1 MEGVATCDNFI
12 YSKYYYVSE
21 YYEKIN
27 PVYKPVGDYG
37 HTTHNYMD
45 HASKIQE
52 RMGRESIVP
61 ASNVRYVSVNQLGKA
76 FYIHDGD
83 TEALFMLSLAMGV
96 PYEYYDKMIYL
107 GDNLKEIADERL
119 TDYNKQVEAMEEW
132 TAEHPGET
140 YDIVGASLTDDNGPD
155 K

>member
-1 MEGVATCDNFI
+1 MKKSI
-12 YSKYYYVSE
+12 PY
-21 YYEKIN
+21 IN
-27 PVYKPVGDYG
+27 QLVIMVILLTN
-37 HTTHNYMD
+37 HMD

-107 GDNLKEIADERL
+107 GTN
-119 TDYNKQVEAMEEW
+119 
-132 TAEHPGET
+132 
-140 YDIVGASLTDDNGPD
+140 
-155 K
+155 